1 MDGGFKVPCIAKWP
15 KRIKAGSESSELV
28 TNLDLFPTLLHL
40 AGVANPSDRII
51 DGKDIAGVLTGSA
64 PKSPTDAFFFYHYDE
79 LQAVRVGNWKYIRKT
94 NLYMWPIPLD
104 AEVFTAKF
112 GANQLGSD
120 RLPLLYDLT
129 LDPGEKYNVL
139 AAYPEIAAKMDHL
152 MRTWETQN
160 KKNPRGFAA
169 LAV

>member
-1 MDGGFKVPCIAKWP
+1 MAAGVGQAEMIGIGWAVAPGESIGLRRGGAGGGQIA
-15 KRIKAGSESSELV
+15 LV
-28 TNLDLFPTLLHL
+28 ALDL
-40 AGVANPSDRII
+40 GE
-51 DGKDIAGVLTGSA
+51 DIAGVLTGSA

-94 NLYMWPIPLD
+94 NLYIWPIPLD

-139 AAYPEIAAKMDHL
+139 GAYPDIAEKMDRL
-152 MRTWETQN
+152 MRTWEAQN
-160 KKNPRGFAA
+160 EKNPRGFAA
-169 LAV
+169 LAR